1 MSNGLSP
8 YEREA
13 LGIRERAK
21 PHQRRLYVQWD
32 AALRTAARILNRSIT
47 YPEACEIL
55 GFYTCNTM
63 PDDLALQLFIVRQRL
78 S

>member
-1 MSNGLSP
+1 MSDGLSP
-8 YEREA
+8 TERDA
-13 LGIRERAK
+13 LGIRERTQ

-32 AALRTAARILNRSIT
+32 LALRQAARVLNRTLT

-55 GFYTCNTM
+55 GYYTCNTM

-78 S
+78 A